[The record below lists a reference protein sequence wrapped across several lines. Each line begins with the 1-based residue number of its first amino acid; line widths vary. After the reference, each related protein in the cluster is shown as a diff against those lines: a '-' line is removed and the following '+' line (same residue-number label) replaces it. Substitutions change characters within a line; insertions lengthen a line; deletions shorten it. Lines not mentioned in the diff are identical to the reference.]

1 MTNET
6 NYRTK
11 ANAVFFAAIMV
22 VSMVAVGFAAAPA
35 AAATTELTVDG
46 PVQSGNDASGTVEND
61 TNSTGDIYIVLDE
74 DGDGTYDD
82 GEANISQAAAS
93 GSQTWSGL
101 STDGLDEGDY
111 TVYAY
116 QNASLNDGDDLET
129 NAGQS
134 TTLTIDD
141 TSSELRKA
149 THYVSNSSSIG
160 ATIELA
166 FDDTVDAS
174 TIDAADITVGFADGT
189 ESDLGGSASAGSADG
204 QIFVNTSSTVY
215 NNVENVSISGIEDS
229 AGNAVVEDT
238 YDVTFGP
245 TTVDTREDGSSYEAF
260 RGENVVLE
268 GNAGDSFDVE
278 GEGVSRTRGT
288 GAGSQVY
295 VLNTENFVGDEYN
308 ITNNNNNAET
318 TLDVSEL
325 GLDVEVD
332 EEEFETDED
341 VTATVTSDAIDR
353 DITAELID
361 SDGDEYDTVEGT
373 IDADGELEVDFGT
386 VSDADTYT
394 IEVTDDNSG
403 ITAESGDFEVV
414 EARDGDASFANGTTE
429 VTQGDVAEITV
440 ELDNTQ
446 NGYVVIGNAEDDNYQ
461 ANISI
466 TDGVDDADD
475 ADGEVTILFN
485 TYAAGDNTYTVVE
498 AESDDDEAVLD
509 NENHPIQTDVDNLLD
524 TGEYEMIAAANQD
537 SASDAFDNEDAVA
550 GLLIQERSAPE
561 MALWRTT
568 GDAQEDLADALGDDD
583 VDAVEAVNAAVED
596 GAVTE
601 TDTIAIDTSSSP
613 SDSDILVHQVTAPGL
628 EGALSVVGGDDATEQ
643 LENLLDNQQGQNSA
657 YSADLVFEEQNPG
670 RNAEPDIVN
679 ATDLTG
685 TDDFSEVFT
694 VVYDEETSNYYILVD
709 QDALNSAAPD
719 SFEDGDEF
727 SAEFTIQDE
736 QLLRGSGDSFD
747 DGEELE
753 DAYETANATF
763 SVEEAEADFD
773 VNADDEIET
782 TAEENATVSGTTNVA
797 PSTEFSVRLRSTD
810 DTSPRFTL
818 TDDEVTVN
826 ADGTFEASF
835 DLSGQAVNDTFEAT
849 FRQAA
854 FDGQDAVDGVI
865 VEAVD
870 EPVDDDS
877 TDDDSTD
884 DDSTDDDSTDDDSTD
899 DDSTDDDST
908 DDSSADDDSSGDDST
923 TEDDTPGFGAIVA
936 LVALIAA
943 ALLAT
948 RRNE

>member
-1 MTNET
+1 M
-6 NYRTK
+6 
-11 ANAVFFAAIMV
+11 
-22 VSMVAVGFAAAPA
+22 
-35 AAATTELTVDG
+35 
-46 PVQSGNDASGTVEND
+46 
-61 TNSTGDIYIVLDE
+61 
-74 DGDGTYDD
+74 
-82 GEANISQAAAS
+82 
-93 GSQTWSGL
+93 
-101 STDGLDEGDY
+101 
-111 TVYAY
+111 
-116 QNASLNDGDDLET
+116 
-129 NAGQS
+129 
-134 TTLTIDD
+134 
-141 TSSELRKA
+141 
-149 THYVSNSSSIG
+149 
-160 ATIELA
+160 
-166 FDDTVDAS
+166 
-174 TIDAADITVGFADGT
+174 
-189 ESDLGGSASAGSADG
+189 
-204 QIFVNTSSTVY
+204 
-215 NNVENVSISGIEDS
+215 
-229 AGNAVVEDT
+229 
-238 YDVTFGP
+238 
-245 TTVDTREDGSSYEAF
+245 
-260 RGENVVLE
+260 
-268 GNAGDSFDVE
+268 
-278 GEGVSRTRGT
+278 
-288 GAGSQVY
+288 
-295 VLNTENFVGDEYN
+295 
-308 ITNNNNNAET
+308 
-318 TLDVSEL
+318 SEL

-341 VTATVTSDAIDR
+341 VTATVTSDTIDR

-373 IDADGELEVDFGT
+373 IDAEGELEVDFGT

-485 TYAAGDNTYTVVE
+485 TYAAGNNTYTVVE
-498 AESDDDEAVLD
+498 AESDDDEAVLE
-509 NENHPIQTDVDNLLD
+509 NEKHTIQTDVDNLLD

-849 FRQAA
+849 FHQAA

-899 DDSTDDDST
+899 DDSTDDDS
-908 DDSSADDDSSGDDST
+908 SGDDST

>member
-1 MTNET
+1 
-6 NYRTK
+6 
-11 ANAVFFAAIMV
+11 
-22 VSMVAVGFAAAPA
+22 
-35 AAATTELTVDG
+35 
-46 PVQSGNDASGTVEND
+46 
-61 TNSTGDIYIVLDE
+61 
-74 DGDGTYDD
+74 
-82 GEANISQAAAS
+82 
-93 GSQTWSGL
+93 
-101 STDGLDEGDY
+101 
-111 TVYAY
+111 
-116 QNASLNDGDDLET
+116 
-129 NAGQS
+129 
-134 TTLTIDD
+134 
-141 TSSELRKA
+141 
-149 THYVSNSSSIG
+149 
-160 ATIELA
+160 
-166 FDDTVDAS
+166 
-174 TIDAADITVGFADGT
+174 
-189 ESDLGGSASAGSADG
+189 
-204 QIFVNTSSTVY
+204 
-215 NNVENVSISGIEDS
+215 
-229 AGNAVVEDT
+229 
-238 YDVTFGP
+238 
-245 TTVDTREDGSSYEAF
+245 
-260 RGENVVLE
+260 
-268 GNAGDSFDVE
+268 
-278 GEGVSRTRGT
+278 
-288 GAGSQVY
+288 
-295 VLNTENFVGDEYN
+295 
-308 ITNNNNNAET
+308 
-318 TLDVSEL
+318 
-325 GLDVEVD
+325 
-332 EEEFETDED
+332 
-341 VTATVTSDAIDR
+341 
-353 DITAELID
+353 
-361 SDGDEYDTVEGT
+361 
-373 IDADGELEVDFGT
+373 
-386 VSDADTYT
+386 
-394 IEVTDDNSG
+394 
-403 ITAESGDFEVV
+403 
-414 EARDGDASFANGTTE
+414 
-429 VTQGDVAEITV
+429 
-440 ELDNTQ
+440 
-446 NGYVVIGNAEDDNYQ
+446 
-461 ANISI
+461 
-466 TDGVDDADD
+466 
-475 ADGEVTILFN
+475 
-485 TYAAGDNTYTVVE
+485 
-498 AESDDDEAVLD
+498 
-509 NENHPIQTDVDNLLD
+509 
-524 TGEYEMIAAANQD
+524 MIAAANQD

-643 LENLLDNQQGQNSA
+643 LENLLDNQQGQNNA

-849 FRQAA
+849 FHQAA

-908 DDSSADDDSSGDDST
+908 DDDSTDDDSTDDDSTDDDSSGDDST
-923 TEDDTPGFGAIVA
+923 TEDGTPGFGAIVA